1 MIKKYF
7 SAGLLLWIPLAVT
20 VWVLESIIRW
30 SDSLLALLPPTMH
43 PDQVFGFHI
52 PGIGL
57 VIGGTVILIT
67 GVLVAN
73 MIGQWVLK
81 TWESFLEKI
90 PFVRPIYS
98 GVKQILQ
105 TILSDQTQS
114 FKEVALIEFP
124 RPGVWTYGFI
134 VSEPAKQTGS
144 ELKQENLVTVFV
156 PTAPNPTSGYVLIV
170 DRNQLRPTSATVD
183 EAFKFHIS
191 LGVMTPVGIKT
202 TEVPNKSEK
211 FEEVEL

>member
-20 VWVLESIIRW
+20 VWVIESIIRW
-30 SDSLLALLPPTMH
+30 SDSLLSLLPPKMH
-43 PDQVFGFHI
+43 PDAFLGFHI

-57 VIGGTVILIT
+57 VIAGIVILVT

-73 MIGQWVLK
+73 MIGQWVLRA
-81 TWESFLEKI
+81 WESLLEKI

-105 TILSDQTQS
+105 TVLSDQTQS
-114 FKEVALIEFP
+114 FNEVALIEFP

-134 VSEPAKQTGS
+134 VAEPTAQTEK
-144 ELKQENLVTVFV
+144 ELAGENLVTVFV

-170 DRNQLRPTSATVD
+170 ERSALRPTTATVD

-191 LGVMTPVGIKT
+191 LGVMSPSGAKT
-202 TEVPNKSEK
+202 AAKNNDPSV
-211 FEEVEL
+211 

>member
-1 MIKKYF
+1 MLKKYF

-30 SDSLLALLPPTMH
+30 SDSLLGLLPPDWR
-43 PDQVFGFHI
+43 PDAFLGFHV

-57 VIGGTVILIT
+57 VIAGIVILVT

-73 MIGQWVLK
+73 IIGQWVLRA
-81 TWESFLEKI
+81 WESVLEKI

-114 FKEVALIEFP
+114 FKEVVLIEFP
-124 RPGVWTYGFI
+124 RPGVWTYGF
-134 VSEPAKQTGS
+134 VVAEPGKKTAKEIGGES
-144 ELKQENLVTVFV
+144 LVTVFV
-156 PTAPNPTSGYVLIV
+156 PTAPNPTSGYVLMV
-170 DRNQLRPTSATVD
+170 ERSALKPTSATVD

-191 LGVMTPVGIKT
+191 LGVMTPAAD
-202 TEVPNKSEK
+202 KSA
-211 FEEVEL
+211 